1 MQSLGAIVGA
11 CVPNVPEWEAGYEQG
26 SVGGL
31 LAAMLAPVGGFGKF
45 LMVLLAL
52 SVMGNIAATF
62 YSISLNFQIIFPP
75 LVRVPRYVFSIVGTA
90 MLVLLSFYAFDL
102 C

>member
-1 MQSLGAIVGA
+1 
-11 CVPNVPEWEAGYEQG
+11 
-26 SVGGL
+26 
-31 LAAMLAPVGGFGKF
+31 MLSPVGRFGKF

-62 YSISLNFQIIFPP
+62 YSISLNLQIIFPI

-90 MLVLLSFYAFDL
+90 MLGLHLSDALVVY
-102 C
+102 